1 MQHFAC
7 TEHPRPRGAGRG
19 IFPAGVFDLAAFY
32 AARFAVKEAVFKAVA
47 PLTEKG
53 FDLRIVESIHRPD
66 GSPAVRVTEKLAPY
80 LKEADIGTLYLS
92 ITTEGDYAAAMVV
105 AE

>member
-1 MQHFAC
+1 MIK
-7 TEHPRPRGAGRG
+7 G
-19 IFPAGVFDLAAFY
+19 IGLDMCSISRLAAFY

-53 FDLRIVESIHRPD
+53 FDLRIVESVHHPD

-80 LKEADIGTLYLS
+80 LKEADIGTLHLS